1 MEKLSLDDKMNTVI
15 LPQSQ
20 SIKINGRSVLLGKI
34 ISIDPKS
41 IAAKQ
46 EVIQNVSDLL
56 GSAKKLEI
64 RFNEF
69 FSNEQR
75 YN

>member
-20 SIKINGRSVLLGKI
+20 SIKINWRSVLLGKI